1 MGRQIARPKDGRSN
15 VAQARTAS
23 QAASMSYR
31 PITDVMILA
40 RRKGKYYAG
49 FPAGFLPR
57 ARHEIE
63 CNASDRVLFICA
75 GKVSENDGRK
85 VGGIPLTGFYP
96 QDITVDIDPE
106 TNPTVLFDV
115 RELDRVANAGDA
127 LLWPPV
133 GNPTPAPRGAI
144 IDRDYTPED
153 ADKHATG
160 RETWPANLDKLL
172 ADTLRLV
179 PVGSCVGVL
188 DYLTPR
194 PPKSAALVAHF
205 AVTTMYGG
213 RERAFNVYRRLK

>member
-1 MGRQIARPKDGRSN
+1 
-15 VAQARTAS
+15 
-23 QAASMSYR
+23 MSYR

-63 CNASDRVLFICA
+63 CNASDRVLFVCA

-85 VGGIPLTGFYP
+85 VGGIPLSGFYP

-106 TNPTVLFDV
+106 TNPTALFDV
-115 RELDRVANAGDA
+115 RELDKVVNQDD
-127 LLWPPV
+127 LWLAWP
-133 GNPTPAPRGAI
+133 GTTTPCPRGAI

-179 PVGSCVGVL
+179 PVGCCVGVL

-194 PPKSAALVAHF
+194 PPKTAALVAHF

-213 RERAFNVYRRLK
+213 RERAFNVFRRLK

>member
-1 MGRQIARPKDGRSN
+1 
-15 VAQARTAS
+15 
-23 QAASMSYR
+23 MSYR

-49 FPAGFLPR
+49 FPVGFLPR

-63 CNASDRVLFICA
+63 CNASDVVLFVCA
-75 GKVSENDGRK
+75 GKVAENDGRK
-85 VGGIPLTGFYP
+85 SGGIPLHGYYP

-106 TNPTVLFDV
+106 TGPTICADV
-115 RELDRVANAGDA
+115 RELEKVDSSH
-127 LLWPPV
+127 
-133 GNPTPAPRGAI
+133 PAVLQWQGFKLKGTHHTETIRPRGAI

-179 PVGSCVGVL
+179 PVGCCVGVL

-194 PPKSAALVAHF
+194 PPKTAALVAHF

-213 RERAFNVYRRLK
+213 RERAFNVFRRTK

>member
-1 MGRQIARPKDGRSN
+1 
-15 VAQARTAS
+15 
-23 QAASMSYR
+23 MSYR

-49 FPAGFLPR
+49 FPVGFLPR

-63 CNASDRVLFICA
+63 CNASDVVLFVCA
-75 GKVSENDGRK
+75 GKVAENDGRK
-85 VGGIPLTGFYP
+85 SGGIPLHGYYP

-106 TNPTVLFDV
+106 TSPTICGDV
-115 RELDRVANAGDA
+115 RELDKVKILVEGLEWPA
-127 LLWPPV
+127 LRGSACWSQI
-133 GNPTPAPRGAI
+133 PRGAL

-179 PVGSCVGVL
+179 PVGCCVGVL

-194 PPKSAALVAHF
+194 PPKTASLVAHF

-213 RERAFNVYRRLK
+213 RERAFNVFRRTK

>member
-1 MGRQIARPKDGRSN
+1 
-15 VAQARTAS
+15 
-23 QAASMSYR
+23 MSYR

-49 FPAGFLPR
+49 FPVGFLPR

-63 CNASDRVLFICA
+63 CNASDVVLFVCA
-75 GKVSENDGRK
+75 GKVAENDGRK
-85 VGGIPLTGFYP
+85 SGGIPLHGYYP

-106 TNPTVLFDV
+106 TGPTVLFDV
-115 RELDRVANAGDA
+115 RELDRVDNVGTS
-127 LLWPPV
+127 LLWPPA
-133 GNPTPAPRGAI
+133 GNPTRAPRGAL

-153 ADKHATG
+153 ADRHSTG

-179 PVGSCVGVL
+179 PVGCCVGVL

-194 PPKSAALVAHF
+194 PPKTAALVAHF

-213 RERAFNVYRRLK
+213 RERAYNVFRRLK